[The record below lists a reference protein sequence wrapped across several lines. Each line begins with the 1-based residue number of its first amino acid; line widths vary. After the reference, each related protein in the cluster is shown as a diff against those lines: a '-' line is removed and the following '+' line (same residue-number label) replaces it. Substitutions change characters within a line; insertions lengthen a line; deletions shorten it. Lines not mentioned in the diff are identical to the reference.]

1 MGKDIITERFNR
13 YYNSMVEEDMEK
25 ETADKRSA
33 VVPSSKD
40 FKQLYYD
47 LIYCVCNKIPGE
59 TRHETAK
66 RILTQHEN
74 QTHGPCKSL

>member
-1 MGKDIITERFNR
+1 MEEKCGACQHGFPEHCTCKTTEI
-13 YYNSMVEEDMEK
+13 SK
-25 ETADKRSA
+25 SA
-33 VVPSSKD
+33 AMPGSKD
-40 FKQLYYD
+40 FEQLYHD

-74 QTHGPCKSL
+74 QTHGSCKSL